1 MWSSDAFCG
10 FLGVLVLALP
20 CMVLGGSTPQFAA
33 PIQNITVAAGRDARL
48 SCVVENLG
56 DNKVAWTYVGKTG
69 TAVLTIN
76 SVVLT
81 QNQRV
86 SVLRERGGLSWS
98 LIIANVSKLD
108 QGDYVCQINTVPQQ
122 KMYTHISVVVPPII
136 PSPPNDVI
144 ANEGEGVTLECSA
157 NGDPEPTLTWRREDG
172 ASFSLNRS
180 QVVDAASGPRLTLAP
195 VTRDAAGAFLC
206 VATNGVPPAVSA
218 RTQLF
223 VKYAPEV
230 GGGTG
235 VVWAKPP
242 TPPPSPSPI
251 TITKL
256 CSPATP
262 SDGARDDSDLYG
274 NGTSILVLKNVGPEN
289 FGHYRCSVTNE
300 LGQDSV
306 TLTLVAHRDHHIY
319 NHHHRQN
326 YHISDHKL
334 PFFIL

>member
-1 MWSSDAFCG
+1 MDATAALTVVKMEARRARGTRAFCRERAQPRLTDGGSSHSQTSPGTEFSHRHHRRGRRLTMWSGDAFCG

-20 CMVLGGSTPQFAA
+20 CMVLGGSMPQFAA

-98 LIIANVSKLD
+98 LVIANVSKLD

-144 ANEGEGVTLECSA
+144 ANEGESVTLECSA

-180 QVVDAASGPRLTLAP
+180 QGK
-195 VTRDAAGAFLC
+195 
-206 VATNGVPPAVSA
+206 
-218 RTQLF
+218 TQ
-223 VKYAPEV
+223 PEV
-230 GGGTG
+230 
-235 VVWAKPP
+235 
-242 TPPPSPSPI
+242 
-251 TITKL
+251 
-256 CSPATP
+256 
-262 SDGARDDSDLYG
+262 
-274 NGTSILVLKNVGPEN
+274 
-289 FGHYRCSVTNE
+289 RC
-300 LGQDSV
+300 
-306 TLTLVAHRDHHIY
+306 
-319 NHHHRQN
+319 
-326 YHISDHKL
+326 
-334 PFFIL
+334 